1 MFYQAT
7 ALTCWDNTLRT
18 LWSCIVFIY
27 TYTCKRTHAHR
38 HTHRC
43 RRATC
48 SALRR
53 FFGEI
58 SQNSRCILVLK
69 NNKRRKKKKRRA
81 SGSWYI
87 CCFLVCFF
95 FFFFW
100 FFLGDYRSANKQRL
114 LNVYSVMLLYI
125 VYYGPRQ
132 LGNQAYFKWGGEWG
146 GGSIFKHYDD
156 KNHKP
161 PSTRYTS
168 VQMDSFKKKSVPLS
182 LVMVIARTSFTTFW
196 PFVNQQSLD
205 THRHTRPYKP

>member
-69 NNKRRKKKKRRA
+69 NNKRRKKKEKTSVRLLIHLLFSR
-81 SGSWYI
+81 
-87 CCFLVCFF
+87 VFF
-95 FFFFW
+95 FFFFC

-132 LGNQAYFKWGGEWG
+132 LGNQAYFKWGGGNGEG
-146 GGSIFKHYDD
+146 GPFSSITTIKTINLLQPGIPQFRWTVLK
-156 KNHKP
+156 KN
-161 PSTRYTS
+161 
-168 VQMDSFKKKSVPLS
+168 
-182 LVMVIARTSFTTFW
+182 
-196 PFVNQQSLD
+196 QSLS
-205 THRHTRPYKP
+205 PWSWSSLALPLQPFGPSSINKA